1 MELANIEKLI
11 EKYLNAETSLK
22 EEAILRNYFLTE
34 DVAPHLQE
42 YQLMF
47 GYFQSNKDETFTKP
61 IRLNTKRTNWK
72 WLSIAASVVLLFS
85 VFIGN
90 EQYKEYKKRQQFA
103 QVQTA
108 LSMLSANLKKG
119 NKAVASLYTYEDTV
133 NKIFKTK

>member
-22 EEAILRNYFLTE
+22 EEATLRNYFLTE

-47 GYFQSNKDETFTKP
+47 GYFQSNKDETFTKT

-90 EQYKEYKKRQQFA
+90 EQYQEYKKRQQFA

-108 LSMLSANLKKG
+108 LNMLSANLNKG